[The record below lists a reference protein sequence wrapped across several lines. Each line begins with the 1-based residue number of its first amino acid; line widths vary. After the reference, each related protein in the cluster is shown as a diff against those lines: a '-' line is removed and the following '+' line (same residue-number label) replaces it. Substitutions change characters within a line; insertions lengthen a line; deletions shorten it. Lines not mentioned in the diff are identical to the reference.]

1 MNKPQTSHS
10 LAMSLLLAMISPAFA
25 PAVLANG
32 TPAVI
37 DLATAPD
44 YASLQ
49 YSGASITTIT
59 GIRDRNITGN
69 YSIAGG
75 NTGGLL
81 FDNVLSSSTASPY
94 PVATANQSTY
104 PGSVASTPYG
114 PSFGSPAGI
123 LRAVGSFKVAGA
135 TYDQGYLWDGATG
148 TGTTL
153 LPSNLT
159 SDPILFTI
167 AHSNFGNQVVGNY
180 DTTLKEGN
188 SFVYDIVTQTYTS
201 VPLAGKSFNGSKQIT
216 EVASNTAYGVYNNVI
231 AGGYTGK
238 YGGDLDTYAYIHN
251 QGNDKT
257 YTFSSPSGSIVSH
270 FEGITS
276 AGQPGVYNM
285 VADAVDAVGGFERAY
300 IATVD
305 LNNIDPL
312 TDQPHITWTEIKV
325 SDKLT
330 SANSLYQGKVIGVYV
345 DNGVTTAY
353 YADIGDTLISVSGTP
368 TKLYNP
374 TLVIDGAT
382 STLAGGGADII
393 NNGSLVVAG
402 ADGIQS
408 GASCGYKDCAPT
420 ATTYGGVISNYGA
433 VAVSGGTGSSA
444 VLMQGTFGTLVNYG
458 TLSATAGDYAVKTDS
473 SAAGSLI
480 VNGAGGVIDGQIS
493 VMAGPYVRFENSGT
507 IKIAAAGAG
516 VVHAV
521 SGTFVQTST
530 GVMSLR
536 VSPTA
541 ADQFS
546 VDGTAKVAGTL
557 DVVAASGT
565 YSTTRHTLVTASD
578 GLTGTFDA
586 YTTNLEAAHR
596 FTQDSNNVYLD
607 VFDFTTAD
615 VQRSVG
621 QIVSGVQQSLAVQN
635 ASLVNSFFYDC
646 SVFSSN
652 GLCLSAGGRYTAANG
667 EANTTA
673 GLLIAAYRVTPNV
686 RLGAYIDQALAN
698 STATG
703 VDLSSSVPLLGLFGV
718 WQSQA
723 DGLGL
728 AVKVSA
734 AYGQQDA
741 TVTRQSIRGTESG
754 QGSTRLTGQGA
765 QVMTS
770 YGLRVAAKTVVSPY
784 LGLRYTEGKTDGYTE
799 SANAQVRAPL
809 SFGGTSSDLTT
820 LFAGVG
826 VQHQLTDTWTLSASA
841 GVETDLNDPS
851 NTVTVSGLNQLAD
864 VTYGG
869 NSVQTRAVFA
879 AGVSSAV
886 TKTQRIGLNYVF
898 RQSPYEGINT
908 NSVFLNYTIGF

>member
-1 MNKPQTSHS
+1 MNKSRVANRPNS
-10 LAMSLLLAMISPAFA
+10 LNTLAAALMLAFA
-25 PAVLANG
+25 
-32 TPAVI
+32 TPAVAVTTI

-49 YSGASITTIT
+49 YSGASITTVT

-69 YSIAGG
+69 YTIAGG

-81 FDNVLSSSTASPY
+81 FDNVLSSSAASPY
-94 PVATANQSTY
+94 PVATANQSNY

-123 LRAVGSFKVAGA
+123 LRGVGSFKVAGSSV
-135 TYDQGYLWDGATG
+135 DQGYLWDGATEK
-148 TGTTL
+148 GTTL
-153 LPSNLT
+153 LPSTLT
-159 SDPILFTI
+159 TDPILFTI

-180 DTTLKEGN
+180 DTQFDEGK
-188 SFVYDIVTQTYTS
+188 SFVYNIATGAYSS
-201 VPLAGKSFNGSKQIT
+201 VPLDGASFHPTKQIT

-238 YGGDLDTYAYIHN
+238 YGGVDGTYAYIHN
-251 QGNDKT
+251 QGNGKT
-257 YTFSSPSGSIVSH
+257 YTFSSPDGSIVTH

-285 VADAVDAVGGFERAY
+285 VADAVDVEGNPVKAY
-300 IATVD
+300 VATVD
-305 LNNIDPL
+305 LNNIDGA
-312 TDQPHITWTEIKV
+312 TGQPNITWTEIKV

-345 DNGVTTAY
+345 DGGVTYAY
-353 YADIGDTLISVSGTP
+353 YADIGDTVISVSGTS

-374 TLVIDGAT
+374 TLVSDGAT
-382 STLAGGGADII
+382 ATIAGGGADII
-393 NNGSLVVAG
+393 NNGSLAVAG

-408 GASCGYKDCAPT
+408 GASCGYLNCAT
-420 ATTYGGVISNYGA
+420 DNATEFGGVISNYGT
-433 VAVSGGTGSSA
+433 VAVTGGTGSSA

-458 TLSATAGDYAVKTDS
+458 TLSAASGDYALKTDG
-473 SAAGSLI
+473 SAVGSLV

-493 VMAGPYVRFENSGT
+493 VVAGPYARFENSGT
-507 IKIAAAGAG
+507 IKISAAGAG

-557 DVVAASGT
+557 NVAAADGT
-565 YSTTRHTLVTASD
+565 YSTARHTLVTASD
-578 GLTGTFDA
+578 GLTGAFDA
-586 YTTNLEAAHR
+586 YTTNLTAAHK
-596 FTQDSNNVYLD
+596 FTQDSNNLYLD

-615 VQRSVG
+615 TQAAVNQAVA
-621 QIVSGVQQSLAVQN
+621 GVQQSLAVQN
-635 ASLVNSFFYDC
+635 AALVNSFFYDC
-646 SVFSSN
+646 DTFDARGICVSV
-652 GLCLSAGGRYTAANG
+652 GGRYTSDNG
-667 EANTTA
+667 DANTTA
-673 GLLIAAYRVTPNV
+673 GLLIGAYRFSPNF
-686 RLGAYIDQALAN
+686 RLGAYVDQALAN
-698 STATG
+698 NTATG

-718 WQSQA
+718 WQSQV

-734 AYGQQDA
+734 AYGKQDA
-741 TVTRQSIRGTESG
+741 TITRQRINGTQAGE
-754 QGSTRLTGQGA
+754 GSTNLTGQGA

-770 YGLRVAAKTVVSPY
+770 YGLRATSKTIVSPY
-784 LGLRYTEGKTDGYTE
+784 LGLRYTQGKTDGYSE
-799 SANAQVRAPL
+799 SANANVTAPL
-809 SFGGTSSDLTT
+809 SFGGTSTDLTT
-820 LFAGVG
+820 LFGGIAVR
-826 VQHQLTDTWTLSASA
+826 HQLSESWTVSASA
-841 GVETDLNDPS
+841 GVETDLNNPS
-851 NTVTVSGLNQLAD
+851 NTVTVEGLNQLAD

-869 NSVQTRAVFA
+869 NTVQTRAVFS
-879 AGVSSAV
+879 AGVSFAV